1 MPTIIAEATDGTQ
14 TIDAQE
20 GRKLVLAIEDAG
32 IDILHRCGG
41 IARCT
46 TCRVEV
52 VEGTVP
58 PISAA
63 EIEALE
69 DPDLIEKYRL
79 SCQLRVESDM
89 TVRVWGRASAQGI
102 EAGER
107 PDD

>member
-1 MPTIIAEATDGTQ
+1 MPQIMVEDGNAENTFEAPTGK
-14 TIDAQE
+14 
-20 GRKLVLAIEDAG
+20 KLVLAIEDGG

-52 VEGTVP
+52 LEGTVP

-89 TVRVWGRASAQGI
+89 KIRVWGRASTQGI
-102 EAGER
+102 GAGER